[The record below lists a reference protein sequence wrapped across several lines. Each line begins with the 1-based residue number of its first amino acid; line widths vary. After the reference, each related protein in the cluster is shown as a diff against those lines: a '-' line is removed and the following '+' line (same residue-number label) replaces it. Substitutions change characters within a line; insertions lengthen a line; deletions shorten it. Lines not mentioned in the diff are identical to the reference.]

1 MRVHLS
7 QIGAPDRTR
16 PKPRDDG
23 IKLLPIWAVTRSPLS
38 PVVSNRSW
46 LAGGNIA
53 WVGVFTHL
61 NVPKHAIFAGAFIR
75 QPIRVAHTMRN
86 LLPDGHS

>member
-1 MRVHLS
+1 VRVHLS

-23 IKLLPIWAVTRSPLS
+23 SKQLPIWAVTRSS
-38 PVVSNRSW
+38 HTVVSNLSW

-75 QPIRVAHTMRN
+75 QPIRVAHTIRK
-86 LLPDGHS
+86 SVT